1 MDDAAAQQKRISSTK
16 LLHTESNT
24 SSVSYTNHSGENSM
38 ESSLTEPM
46 PVAELA
52 ASRHGSNSDDG
63 ASYRTTNEQ
72 SSGRSTAHTLGVN
85 SFDRDVDVDDD
96 DNDDADD
103 NDDDGDED
111 GQIEGEEP
119 DQQITTS
126 QPEST
131 SGNQTTSGVYSR
143 RSSQPYKVGKYLVA
157 VHRKIT
163 RHDSYFLSYHK
174 TRPSLFGVP
183 LLIPNCDGGTHK
195 DLYCAVWQQVSR
207 LLSPLPAT
215 TEQANHAADW

>member
-16 LLHTESNT
+16 LLHTRSNT
-24 SSVSYTNHSGENSM
+24 SSPSYTNHSGENSM

-46 PVAELA
+46 PIAELA
-52 ASRHGSNSDDG
+52 GSRHGSNSDDG
-63 ASYRTTNEQ
+63 ASYRTTNDH
-72 SSGRSTAHTLGVN
+72 SSGLSTAHTLH
-85 SFDRDVDVDDD
+85 DRDVDVDDD
-96 DNDDADD
+96 NEDRDV
-103 NDDDGDED
+103 DDDDDEEE
-111 GQIEGEEP
+111 EGEEA
-119 DQQITTS
+119 DRHITTS

-131 SGNQTTSGVYSR
+131 SGNQTSSGVYSR

-195 DLYCAVWQQVSR
+195 DLYCAVWLQVSR

>member
-1 MDDAAAQQKRISSTK
+1 
-16 LLHTESNT
+16 
-24 SSVSYTNHSGENSM
+24 M

-52 ASRHGSNSDDG
+52 RSRLGSNSDDG
-63 ASYRTTNEQ
+63 NSYRTQNEH
-72 SSGRSTAHTLGVN
+72 SSGLSTGHTTVEN
-85 SFDRDVDVDDD
+85 YDER
-96 DNDDADD
+96 
-103 NDDDGDED
+103 DGDED
-111 GQIEGEEP
+111 NEGEEEP

-131 SGNQTTSGVYSR
+131 SGNQTSSGVYSR

-183 LLIPNCDGGTHK
+183 LLIPNSDAGTHK
-195 DLYCAVWQQVSR
+195 DLYCAVWLQVSR

>member
-1 MDDAAAQQKRISSTK
+1 MEDVATQQKRISSTK

-24 SSVSYTNHSGENSM
+24 SSPSYTNHSGENSM

-46 PVAELA
+46 PVAEVVG
-52 ASRHGSNSDDG
+52 SRHGSNSDDG
-63 ASYRTTNEQ
+63 ASFRTTNEH
-72 SSGRSTAHTLGVN
+72 SSGMSTAHTLN
-85 SFDRDVDVDDD
+85 DRDAIVDDD
-96 DNDDADD
+96 V
-103 NDDDGDED
+103 DED
-111 GQIEGEEP
+111 DEEEDEEP

-131 SGNQTTSGVYSR
+131 SGNQTSSGVYSR

-195 DLYCAVWQQVSR
+195 DLYCAVWQQVNR

-215 TEQANHAADW
+215 TEQANHAADWYVLYKVYFIY

>member
-1 MDDAAAQQKRISSTK
+1 MHPTQESLILSCSPENNFLDDAAAQQKRISSTK

-24 SSVSYTNHSGENSM
+24 SSPSYTNHSGENSM

-52 ASRHGSNSDDG
+52 RSRRGSNSDDG
-63 ASYRTTNEQ
+63 NSYRTTNEH
-72 SSGRSTAHTLGVN
+72 SSGLSTAHTTME
-85 SFDRDVDVDDD
+85 
-96 DNDDADD
+96 NDDERDAE
-103 NDDDGDED
+103 DED
-111 GQIEGEEP
+111 EGEEP

-126 QPEST
+126 QPESA
-131 SGNQTTSGVYSR
+131 SGNQTSSGVYSR

-183 LLIPNCDGGTHK
+183 LLIPNSDGGTHK
-195 DLYCAVWQQVSR
+195 DLYCAVWLQVSR